1 MPPSTNL
8 DLRGALTSDFRQI
21 RENWFWLLA
30 LGVFL
35 TLVGFAAVA
44 VPALATFKVVMVLG
58 ILMIVA
64 GAAQIVS
71 AFTAGK
77 WSGVMLHLLVGVLY
91 AVVGFLVLENPL
103 KGAAGITLLVA
114 VLFFVE
120 GIFRIVVAVQHKFPS
135 WGWALLSG
143 AVSVLL
149 GIIIW
154 RQLPSP
160 GANVGASGAIS
171 STSSVAVV
179 VCPTAGETRRIRLN
193 TRVTDPGTVLRCRMV
208 YLPGPSQTGEASV
221 LVLCRATDASLGSR
235 PYPRNRRRR
244 NK

>member
-1 MPPSTNL
+1 MPPSNNP
-8 DLRGALTSDFRQI
+8 DPRGALVSDFHQV

-30 LGVFL
+30 LGIFL
-35 TLVGFAAVA
+35 TFVGIAAVA
-44 VPALATFKVVMVLG
+44 VPALATVGVVTVLG

-77 WSGVMLHLLVGVLY
+77 WGGVILHLLVGILY

-103 KGAAGITLLVA
+103 KGAAGITLLIA

-135 WGWALLSG
+135 WRWTLLSG
-143 AVSVLL
+143 TVSVLL

-154 RQLPSP
+154 RQLKDEENLSFLWVIGLLVGIDLLFNGTSLIMLALAARRMPEPEPEKP
-160 GANVGASGAIS
+160 GKAKA
-171 STSSVAVV
+171 
-179 VCPTAGETRRIRLN
+179 AG
-193 TRVTDPGTVLRCRMV
+193 
-208 YLPGPSQTGEASV
+208 
-221 LVLCRATDASLGSR
+221 
-235 PYPRNRRRR
+235 
-244 NK
+244 